1 MHQTVKYVIIIIIGV
16 VLAFNPFKMFASAD
30 ATSLFA
36 VVGII
41 YGVIAA
47 FFITA
52 ASDRLDNM
60 RRGISEEVN
69 SLIAL
74 SIVARRISDKNFFTK
89 KLLPAISFFCKEVIA
104 LGSHWDDER
113 VYIALRKLTNAV
125 ADAPLKTAKDSSLF
139 DSLESEA
146 RVLSSARQM
155 QKLLLESRT
164 SISEWILIVFFS
176 AFLLFLVNAVGL
188 STVYLATILPS
199 IGTNIAILLIPLVLY
214 KIDFLDINEE
224 KISKKPYELV
234 LDIVN
239 SK

>member
-1 MHQTVKYVIIIIIGV
+1 
-16 VLAFNPFKMFASAD
+16 
-30 ATSLFA
+30 
-36 VVGII
+36 
-41 YGVIAA
+41 
-47 FFITA
+47 
-52 ASDRLDNM
+52 
-60 RRGISEEVN
+60 
-69 SLIAL
+69 
-74 SIVARRISDKNFFTK
+74 
-89 KLLPAISFFCKEVIA
+89 
-104 LGSHWDDER
+104 
-113 VYIALRKLTNAV
+113 
-125 ADAPLKTAKDSSLF
+125 
-139 DSLESEA
+139 
-146 RVLSSARQM
+146 M